1 MFEEQFAAPIN
12 AAGYLKATPAQIQLA
27 FQHAKV
33 LKESIDPYLLR
44 RMKKNVKTNLPDKV
58 EQVLFCNLTPYQRAR
73 YEMYI
78 NSREVLNILSHGP
91 WAKERSGNHLFAV
104 IRTLQK
110 ICNHP
115 DILDAADHFSTHG
128 PMSARYKIAKGM
140 PIRDASIDDERY
152 GAIER
157 SGKMIVLQRILRLWN
172 SQGHRALLFTQGTKI
187 LDILES
193 FVKREGYTY
202 SRMDGTTGIRKR
214 QPLIDKFNAPDGPFL
229 FLLTTRVGGLG
240 VNLIGANRVILY
252 DPDWNPCTDM
262 QARERVWRIG
272 QKQSVIIYRLML
284 SGTIEEKCTTARFSS
299 NTYPIKFS
307 MIPASGASSSTI
319 PIVIFSPSMPLG
331 ALKLRRRT
339 CLRKAK

>member
-1 MFEEQFAAPIN
+1 
-12 AAGYLKATPAQIQLA
+12 
-27 FQHAKV
+27 
-33 LKESIDPYLLR
+33 
-44 RMKKNVKTNLPDKV
+44 
-58 EQVLFCNLTPYQRAR
+58 
-73 YEMYI
+73 MYI

-284 SGTIEEKCTTARFSS
+284 SGTIEEKMYHRQIFKQYLSHKILNDPRQRRFFKY
-299 NTYPIKFS
+299 NTYRDLFTLDAPGSAETETSNLFEEGKVDVPESAAAAAPEYAAPAPVLSSAPAKARRAVARAMATLKQLPQSEEEQLRQIPGVKSIKR
-307 MIPASGASSSTI
+307 TI
-319 PIVIFSPSMPLG
+319 VMV
-331 ALKLRRRT
+331 
-339 CLRKAK
+339 